1 MEKVGNKK
9 WENLR
14 AVLKADYTRN
24 GEFRQNIKDFN
35 VETAISRMSY
45 QGLLD
50 ADRIMKKLF

>member
-9 WENLR
+9 WEDLR

-35 VETAISRMSY
+35 VEIRN
-45 QGLLD
+45 
-50 ADRIMKKLF
+50 